1 MQGEV
6 MGRKMILPLV
16 AFLLATGDVSAE
28 MYKYIDDQGAMH
40 FVESLNDVPKKH
52 RRKATAAGEGGSVS
66 YTAPAPQDQ
75 AAKPKRKSSG
85 DERTPFTGTVEI
97 YMTSWCPACK
107 SALAY
112 VKKNGIAYSAYDIEK
127 DEDANRRFAG
137 YGGRGVPLIVVGN
150 QTMRGFDSR
159 TLERWLGR

>member
-1 MQGEV
+1 
-6 MGRKMILPLV
+6 MGRRAIWPVV

-75 AAKPKRKSSG
+75 AAKPKRKISG

-112 VKKNGIAYSAYDIEK
+112 VRKNGIAYVAYDIEK
-127 DEDANRRFAG
+127 DQDAYRRYEG
-137 YGGRGVPLIVVGN
+137 YGGSGVPLIIVGDR
-150 QTMRGFDSR
+150 TMRGFDPSA
-159 TLERWLGR
+159 LERWLGR